1 MLKVLTGAG
10 VGGALAVIFSWILR
24 TKFGVAVPEDVQ
36 TAFASVFSAFFAS
49 ADEITRC
56 LQAKRVPP
64 SPTTTEVKEPTP

>member
-24 TKFGVAVPEDVQ
+24 TKFGVTVPEDVQ

-49 ADEITRC
+49 ADEIVRC
-56 LQAKRVPP
+56 IQARRNPTPP
-64 SPTTTEVKEPTP
+64 ATPEPTP